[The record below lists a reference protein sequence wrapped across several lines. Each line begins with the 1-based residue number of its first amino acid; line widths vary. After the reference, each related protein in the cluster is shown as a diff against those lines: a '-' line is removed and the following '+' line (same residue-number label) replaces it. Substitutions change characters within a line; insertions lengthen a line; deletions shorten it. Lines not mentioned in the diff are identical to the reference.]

1 MTDREVI
8 EKLVDFLC
16 DQNLYTV
23 FTGQME
29 DEGYQVVEDYDDN
42 SNYITIE
49 E

>member
-8 EKLVDFLC
+8 EKLVAFLFS
-16 DQNLYTV
+16 QGLYTV
-23 FTGQME
+23 FTGQIE
-29 DEGYQVVEDYDDN
+29 DEGYQVVEVEN